1 MCLNSSFLAC
11 QGVCGLSC
19 LNKYLPIAS
28 LSKIQTCHPDLRS
41 PSQSTCAPP
50 CSFFLLCLLSQQPP
64 RPFTANTSEHLGTL
78 NVDLVCS
85 CPLCTTSR
93 ASLPHKLL
101 LSGHPLQPGRR
112 EETIY
117 PQWQGQ
123 GGLDCE
129 YFLQI
134 GLFRK

>member
-28 LSKIQTCHPDLRS
+28 LSKIQTCHPDLLS
-41 PSQSTCAPP
+41 PSQSTRAPP
-50 CSFFLLCLLSQQPP
+50 CSFFLLCLLSHQPP
-64 RPFTANTSEHLGTL
+64 HPFTANTSEHLGTL
-78 NVDLVCS
+78 NADLVCS
-85 CPLCTTSR
+85 CPLRTTSR
-93 ASLPHKLL
+93 ASLLHE
-101 LSGHPLQPGRR
+101 LSGHPGHR
-112 EETIY
+112 EETIC